1 MQKIN
6 SYLKADGKNS
16 FYDYQLPL
24 AILRLKQAIGR
35 TRRNERQKSAVIL
48 LDNRILTKRYGKQ
61 IQHHL
66 SQLASFESLSQP
78 EILQKAADFFDE
90 EQSD

>member
-6 SYLKADGKNS
+6 SRLKTEGKNA

-35 TRRNERQKSAVIL
+35 TRRNEHQKSAVIL
-48 LDNRILTKRYGKQ
+48 LDNRISSKRYGKQ

-66 SQLASFESLSQP
+66 SQLASLDILP
-78 EILQKAADFFDE
+78 EAAIMQELQDFFD
-90 EQSD
+90 